1 MLRERLNADRSCR
14 QAHGRNG
21 TYCGFLYTAEA
32 ERIIAKV
39 AAMGDETRL
48 FMYFAAHNVHAP
60 WQAPYAP
67 PPPVLTLSCQSYVG
81 YSLCREENTCRLFD
95 WLSFQST
102 DNADETKTS

>member
-1 MLRERLNADRSCR
+1 MLRERLNADRFCR

-60 WQAPYAP
+60 WQAPYVP
-67 PPPVLTLSCQSYVG
+67 LSHGKSCLEG
-81 YSLCREENTCRLFD
+81 GCN
-95 WLSFQST
+95 
-102 DNADETKTS
+102 

>member
-1 MLRERLNADRSCR
+1 MLRERLNADRLSPCR

-39 AAMGDETRL
+39 AAMGDEARL

-67 PPPVLTLSCQSYVG
+67 VPHPCSVLA
-81 YSLCREENTCRLFD
+81 
-95 WLSFQST
+95 ST
-102 DNADETKTS
+102 MLAMLQEHAC